1 MVLSFLSFIRP
12 LTHSLKG
19 TLVFVLSVF
28 VTGSALK
35 LLVAHHELFSV
46 GELVA
51 GGFIVLGL
59 ALVTLYAYLVLAAT
73 EVRHQR
79 NRR

>member
-19 TLVFVLSVF
+19 TLAFVFSVF
-28 VTGSALK
+28 VTGTTLK
-35 LLVAHHELFSV
+35 LLVAHHELFST
-46 GELVA
+46 GELV
-51 GGFIVLGL
+51 GGAFVVLGL
-59 ALVTLYAYLVLAAT
+59 ALVTLYTYLVLAAT
-73 EVRHQR
+73 EVR